1 MTPLRIEWLKKVVY
15 GTCPRHLVSSSLCLS
30 LRADDQ
36 VSVAYIESHA
46 PNGPP
51 FALVVMFCQI
61 WTWGVL
67 TSDSPFS
74 LPGKRSRSIWW
85 GSGGGGRWALEPIDS

>member
-1 MTPLRIEWLKKVVY
+1 MASKSGVWEVPEALGLFIPMSFFKSRRPGLSRLHRI
-15 GTCPRHLVSSSLCLS
+15 P
-30 LRADDQ
+30 
-36 VSVAYIESHA
+36 A

-51 FALVVMFCQI
+51 FALVVMFFQI

-85 GSGGGGRWALEPIDS
+85 GSGGRWVLEPIDS